1 MEVYRV
7 PFEILV
13 EAESQEVANEMIQI
27 FLRTMYA
34 ELGWAPPE
42 TQLTPDQLGKLN

>member
-13 EAESQEVANEMIQI
+13 EAESQAVATEMVQMFI
-27 FLRTMYA
+27 RTIYS
-34 ELGWAPPE
+34 ELGWAQPE
-42 TQLTPDQLGKLN
+42 SQLTSEQLGKLN

>member
-7 PFEILV
+7 PFEIIV
-13 EAESQEVANEMIQI
+13 EAESQEVANEMIQL

-34 ELGWAPPE
+34 ELGWSQPE
-42 TQLTPDQLGKLN
+42 HQLTPEQLGKLN